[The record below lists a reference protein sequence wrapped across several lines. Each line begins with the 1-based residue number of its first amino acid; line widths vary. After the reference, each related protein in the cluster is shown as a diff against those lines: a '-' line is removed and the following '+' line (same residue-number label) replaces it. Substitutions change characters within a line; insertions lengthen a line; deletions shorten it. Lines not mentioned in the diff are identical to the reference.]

1 MFFKNKKYLLILII
15 LAIVVSG
22 CSIGPNKGTT
32 NYNKRYYQGYDS
44 LELKFVDE
52 SPPSRYYYDPEGYNE
67 IPIVVEVKNKG
78 ASYAF
83 GAMYIHGYDMNI
95 IDVAGG
101 SIPNNNHI
109 SFGIQ
114 NNILSFSIGNV
125 YIGFSG
131 RGSSTKTTIGFKT
144 PKGNIYGGSVFTND
158 GKIVGLNLN
167 IRVDNKIIGSRLAN
181 NAFGAMSSYFGWNTA
196 IALPGDT
203 PDNPGGGM
211 EVYEFPAYIYFLPES
226 LEQLKQPIMITAC
239 YTYET
244 RASTMI
250 CIDPKP
256 NSNAKKACIARDVSL
271 SGGQGAP
278 VAVTR
283 VEQQASSGKIV
294 LTITVKHTKKN
305 SLDDL
310 FDINQLFYKCDPHQG
325 EIVKPSDKNIVDI
338 LQVELSGMDITQTCS
353 GGGRIRL
360 DQSGYGQFTC
370 TAYLQGN
377 SEAAY
382 EAPLT
387 VSLGY
392 GYSKNI
398 YKEILIKRI

>member
-1 MFFKNKKYLLILII
+1 MFFKNKKWVIIVFLLIF
-15 LAIVVSG
+15 VSG
-22 CSIGPNKGTT
+22 CSVGPNKGS
-32 NYNKRYYQGYDS
+32 NYIKKYYQGYDS
-44 LELKFVDE
+44 LELRFLDE
-52 SPPSRYYYDPEGYNE
+52 SPPSRFYYDPEGYNE
-67 IPIVVEVKNKG
+67 IPIVVELKNKG
-78 ASYAF
+78 SSYAF
-83 GAMYIHGYDMNI
+83 GSLYIHGYDPNI
-95 IDVAGG
+95 IEVAGG
-101 SIPNNNHI
+101 ATPTRNHI
-109 SFGIQ
+109 TYNFQSGL
-114 NNILSFSIGNV
+114 LSFSIGNIYV
-125 YIGFSG
+125 GISG
-131 RGSSTKTTIGFKT
+131 KGGSTKTTIGWNKNG
-144 PKGNIYGGSVFTND
+144 KYYGGSVFTND

-167 IRVDNKIIGSRLAN
+167 LKLDNNIIGMRLAN
-181 NAFGAMSSYFGWNTA
+181 TAFGALNSYFGWNTV

-203 PDNPGGGM
+203 PENPGGGM
-211 EVYEFPAYIYFLPES
+211 EVYEFPAYIYYLPES
-226 LEQLKQPIMITAC
+226 LEQFRQPIMVTAC

-283 VEQQASSGKIV
+283 VQQQSSSGKVV
-294 LTITVKHTKKN
+294 LTINIKHNKKN

-310 FDINQLFYKCDPHQG
+310 FDVNQLFYKCDPHAG
-325 EIVKPSDKNIVDI
+325 EVIKPSDKNIVDI
-338 LQVELSGMDITQTCS
+338 LSVELSGMDITDTCS

-360 DQSGYGQFTC
+360 DQSGNGQFTC
-370 TAYLQGN
+370 TAYLDRI